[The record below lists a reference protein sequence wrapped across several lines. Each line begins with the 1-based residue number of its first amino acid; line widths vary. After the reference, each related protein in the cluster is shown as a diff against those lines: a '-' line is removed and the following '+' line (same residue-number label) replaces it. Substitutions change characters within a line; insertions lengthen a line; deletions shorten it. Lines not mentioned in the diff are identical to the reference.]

1 MKTLKPSCPA
11 KCEEV
16 LSKKVE
22 LVNVT
27 SHSIAVVERIKAEK
41 AQSTFIIRRCAL
53 LGLINLSDLEEYART
68 DFLIPKERLLQD
80 ASKPLADVLMHK
92 NTDDA
97 NIESFYH
104 QSLLSHNHRNES
116 CKTIF
121 FGLMCAVLCEELKDK
136 AMIVIKGLI
145 MHDLFLYLLEI

>member
-80 ASKPLADVLMHK
+80 ISKLLADVLMHK
-92 NTDDA
+92 NTDDE
-97 NIESFYH
+97 NIESFSQ
-104 QSLLSHNHRNES
+104 QSLLLHNHRKNHE
-116 CKTIF
+116 K
-121 FGLMCAVLCEELKDK
+121 
-136 AMIVIKGLI
+136 
-145 MHDLFLYLLEI
+145 HFLWFDVCSPMRRIER